1 MRMIMNWDSAKEL
14 LRKPFGFLSL
24 KAKATTPA
32 LKPEPKQPTP
42 RKSPKRWRYNE
53 LYATAFTKSEAR
65 AQFKRILQLKRLPP
79 GAHVALVH

>member
-1 MRMIMNWDSAKEL
+1 MRMIMNWDSGKAL
-14 LRKPFGFLSL
+14 LRKPFGFLFS
-24 KAKATTPA
+24 KAPA
-32 LKPEPKQPTP
+32 PKPAPKKKTP

-79 GAHVALVH
+79 GAHVALVR